1 MPTRHRGPEKEVRA
15 LNALI
20 TLLRAA
26 ESVTARLQERLG
38 ESSVT
43 VGQFGALEALYHL
56 GPMRPNELARK
67 LLRSPGNMT
76 TVLDN
81 LERRALA
88 VRRREEHDRRCVTV
102 NLTDAGR
109 RLMGR
114 VFPKHVAD
122 AVRVFG
128 VLTAAEQ
135 EELRR
140 LCRVL
145 GTGERK

>member
-1 MPTRHRGPEKEVRA
+1 M
-15 LNALI
+15 
-20 TLLRAA
+20 
-26 ESVTARLQERLG
+26 TARLHDRLD
-38 ESSVT
+38 ESLVT

-81 LERRALA
+81 LDKRGLA
-88 VRRREEHDRRCVTV
+88 TRRREEDDRRCLTV
-102 NLTDAGR
+102 HLTDAGR
-109 RLMGR
+109 RLMER
-114 VFPKHVAD
+114 VFPQHVAEV
-122 AVRVFG
+122 VRKFA
-128 VLTAAEQ
+128 VLTDAEQ

-145 GTGERK
+145 GTGKRE